1 VGQQT
6 AHKLLALPLDWGSLG
21 RRKSLSTFVGGA
33 ADDLELEV
41 RGSGRRRPWRREIG
55 FSTCRTSSLT
65 RTSAHYS
72 PDSYCLRSCGG
83 HLPIPRSKTPY
94 LKCCHGFAPRALH
107 WSPAPRRRQD
117 SELRSTLPWESTS
130 VGLMEHLMDGEELA
144 QQVLSPYQAI
154 FLIEFIIDNLFYT
167 FRSIR

>member
-6 AHKLLALPLDWGSLG
+6 AHKLPLDWGSLG
-21 RRKSLSTFVGGA
+21 RPKSLSTFVGG

-41 RGSGRRRPWRREIG
+41 RGSGHRRPWRREIG

-72 PDSYCLRSCGG
+72 PDRRQLLSPFMRRPPTYLVARHHILSAAMDL
-83 HLPIPRSKTPY
+83 HLELYI
-94 LKCCHGFAPRALH
+94 G
-107 WSPAPRRRQD
+107 RRRRGGGKTQKYPPMGVHFCRLD
-117 SELRSTLPWESTS
+117 GAPDGWRGARPTGTLTLPGYFSF
-130 VGLMEHLMDGEELA
+130 M
-144 QQVLSPYQAI
+144 
-154 FLIEFIIDNLFYT
+154 EFIIDNLFYT